1 MVVWCVE
8 SLFYYF
14 VRIYHIIDWT
24 GGGEGEGYPSIGSRS
39 LWRVPKT
46 LSPNSHVAINSLLLP
61 SCIVL
66 SRIIMNHLFSSLL
79 LLVVATFGII
89 ASVDGFATPSLQQLG
104 GISGGKVLRQPFF
117 CEHPNYIRDISLS
130 IISNMPAL
138 LYMYI
143 KFHHIHY
150 WCIQIFTTLNKLRIK
165 LCHLPKTSTRCIN
178 YSSYSSIITTPL
190 LLLLDI
196 PTNGQSSQIWHLLT
210 GSLRCQNCTRA
221 RQA

>member
-8 SLFYYF
+8 SLFYNF

-39 LWRVPKT
+39 LYVTCSENAFPT
-46 LSPNSHVAINSLLLP
+46 LSLLLSTP
-61 SCIVL
+61 SSFL
-66 SRIIMNHLFSSLL
+66 RASYYRIIMNHLFSSLL

-104 GISGGKVLRQPFF
+104 GISGGKVLRQPFY
-117 CEHPNYIRDISLS
+117 CEHSKLLSGIISLS

-190 LLLLDI
+190 LLDI
-196 PTNGQSSQIWHLLT
+196 LTNGQSS
-210 GSLRCQNCTRA
+210 
-221 RQA
+221 